1 MFDLKFPLHSHASK
15 LVVEQVNGVSHLFD
29 PVRRSLFK
37 LTPEEMVRQSLIL
50 YLLEVF
56 PQYRSKIAVEKEIK
70 INLRKKRFDML
81 IYDSEFK
88 PHILIECKAPS
99 VKITQSVLDQVAWY
113 NVALR
118 APYLLVTNGETSYCA
133 SIDFELQEYAFLESL
148 PLLS

>member
-15 LVVEQVNGVSHLFD
+15 LVVEQVNGVSHLYD

-81 IYDSEFK
+81 VYDSEFK

-133 SIDFELQEYAFLESL
+133 SIDFEQQEYAFLENL
-148 PLLS
+148 PLIL